1 MKVLEKTF
9 PQVGIVKPH
18 LALTV
23 KNVEESINFYKKM
36 FGVEPSKVRIGYA
49 KFDLEFPSLNFTLNE
64 AGKSVPHGA
73 LSHVGIQVSSTE
85 DVLKIKEYWEQ
96 QGLTARDEMNVSC
109 CYAIQDK
116 TWVKDPDGNEWE
128 VFVVLEDHLPEFK
141 FMGESANACCSTS
154 SDAGQSCC

>member
-23 KNVEESINFYKKM
+23 RNVEESINFYKKM

-64 AGKSVPHGA
+64 AGKSE
-73 LSHVGIQVSSTE
+73 SH
-85 DVLKIKEYWEQ
+85 
-96 QGLTARDEMNVSC
+96 A
-109 CYAIQDK
+109 A
-116 TWVKDPDGNEWE
+116 
-128 VFVVLEDHLPEFK
+128 
-141 FMGESANACCSTS
+141 
-154 SDAGQSCC
+154 